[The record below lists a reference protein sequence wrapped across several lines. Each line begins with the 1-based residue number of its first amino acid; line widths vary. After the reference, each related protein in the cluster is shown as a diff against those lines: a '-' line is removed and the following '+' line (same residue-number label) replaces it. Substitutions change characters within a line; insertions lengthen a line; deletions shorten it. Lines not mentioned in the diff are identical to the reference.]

1 MLCQLKMLAKSSE
14 QSVSLNGKF
23 PAGINVAAFTNVV
36 IWPFLQA
43 RSTIDNLEG
52 WVFYLDSK
60 QYRNNIFGI
69 YYGVRFCLLN
79 FTWLLSKSKKQ
90 RRLLDRKC
98 FIEALAVV
106 RKSKHN
112 VLMIRLRISWL
123 CKNMHKM
130 VGHVKIGDNETYKS

>member
-1 MLCQLKMLAKSSE
+1 MPNRLIRAISGSHEAISGPTFERNTK
-14 QSVSLNGKF
+14 
-23 PAGINVAAFTNVV
+23 NVIFVPVWCTT
-36 IWPFLQA
+36 PY
-43 RSTIDNLEG
+43 TITEWKQKKLEG
-52 WVFYLDSK
+52 QPLFLNHT
-60 QYRNNIFGI
+60 QYRNETLCI
-69 YYGVRFCLLN
+69 YFSIPSVFWLVN

-90 RRLLDRKC
+90 RNFLDRKC

-130 VGHVKIGDNETYKS
+130 VGHVKNGDNKTY